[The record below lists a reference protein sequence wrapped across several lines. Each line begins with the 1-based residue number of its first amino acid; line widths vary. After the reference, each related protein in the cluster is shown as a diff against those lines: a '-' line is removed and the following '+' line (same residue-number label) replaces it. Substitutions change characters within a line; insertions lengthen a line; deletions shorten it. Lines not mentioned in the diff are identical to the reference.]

1 MLIAGLTAALGAA
14 VVALIIPG
22 WMVAW
27 GLGIQ
32 GALRLVTTPAL
43 SLGVWAAV
51 TWIAIGLHLPWRV
64 WLVSPLMGLVLLPFV
79 LGRLLT
85 LRPGAKARWPQVPQ
99 TRLTRGWWLVGWICV
114 FISGLPYLV
123 ATRAG
128 GRVAQTWDVVFHL
141 SAIRYTRE
149 RASAS
154 PWVAFAPLYN
164 GEEIYYPNIFHNI
177 VSLLPGSPVTV
188 YTAITLVFLGLW
200 PLMIG
205 VFTLLTVVSLRGSTP
220 DSYFMSGLAMLGAAM
235 GINFPTLAVAN
246 YATPP
251 YNLSLVATPGVIIL
265 GLMIYRLRP
274 QPGLGLGAG
283 ASCGGKSGGASLC
296 DSSRADASSR
306 DSRDSR
312 AIGHIPPSIEYL
324 KSTWHRWHQVLSQA
338 LYSSQLFAWLG
349 LGFFVAV
356 CGLACTHPSAMF
368 NLLLLLGI
376 PFVAWLG
383 WLLVKWRRA
392 RRTKILVGGGFAML
406 VFGMFAVV
414 LLPRLIG
421 MTKFANHRNN
431 LVANALWMFA
441 DWPSGWARPDFGIT
455 GIIITVAALGASVS
469 LWRARR
475 LGWLVWGFLISWVFY
490 LLAAGPVWPGYF
502 LAAPWYLQASRLA
515 SLVLMYSLPLA
526 AYGFMRCLQSLEAF
540 CLTRNLD
547 VSMKSLQL
555 ALVGVLL
562 VASSGATL
570 WGRQSVIARSYDP
583 QEIVRGTMLTAAEQD
598 FIRHQAPHL
607 PPQAVIWGAP
617 QEGTAYW
624 WILEGKRVV
633 FPSLSWPR
641 GDALRVMRDLNDGTL
656 SAVSCRYLK
665 QLGVTHYYVDTD
677 RSAAGS
683 RFGAYRWLWHEND
696 VTFRLP
702 ESILTKVAEHPSGS
716 INGSEFSGQRLYRV
730 DLQTCSGQYSGV

>member
-1 MLIAGLTAALGAA
+1 M
-14 VVALIIPG
+14 ALIIPG

-32 GALRLVTTPAL
+32 GALRLVTAPAL

-274 QPGLGLGAG
+274 QPGLGLGG
-283 ASCGGKSGGASLC
+283 
-296 DSSRADASSR
+296 
-306 DSRDSR
+306 
-312 AIGHIPPSIEYL
+312 
-324 KSTWHRWHQVLSQA
+324 
-338 LYSSQLFAWLG
+338 
-349 LGFFVAV
+349 
-356 CGLACTHPSAMF
+356 
-368 NLLLLLGI
+368 
-376 PFVAWLG
+376 
-383 WLLVKWRRA
+383 
-392 RRTKILVGGGFAML
+392 
-406 VFGMFAVV
+406 
-414 LLPRLIG
+414 
-421 MTKFANHRNN
+421 
-431 LVANALWMFA
+431 
-441 DWPSGWARPDFGIT
+441 
-455 GIIITVAALGASVS
+455 
-469 LWRARR
+469 
-475 LGWLVWGFLISWVFY
+475 
-490 LLAAGPVWPGYF
+490 
-502 LAAPWYLQASRLA
+502 
-515 SLVLMYSLPLA
+515 
-526 AYGFMRCLQSLEAF
+526 
-540 CLTRNLD
+540 
-547 VSMKSLQL
+547 
-555 ALVGVLL
+555 
-562 VASSGATL
+562 
-570 WGRQSVIARSYDP
+570 
-583 QEIVRGTMLTAAEQD
+583 
-598 FIRHQAPHL
+598 
-607 PPQAVIWGAP
+607 
-617 QEGTAYW
+617 
-624 WILEGKRVV
+624 
-633 FPSLSWPR
+633 
-641 GDALRVMRDLNDGTL
+641 ALRVVANRVGQAYAILRVLTPVLAILAIPAILAPSGI
-656 SAVSCRYLK
+656 SRRVS
-665 QLGVTHYYVDTD
+665 
-677 RSAAGS
+677 
-683 RFGAYRWLWHEND
+683 
-696 VTFRLP
+696 
-702 ESILTKVAEHPSGS
+702 SILSPLGTAGTRCYPKLSIPHSSSPGS
-716 INGSEFSGQRLYRV
+716 V
-730 DLQTCSGQYSGV
+730 